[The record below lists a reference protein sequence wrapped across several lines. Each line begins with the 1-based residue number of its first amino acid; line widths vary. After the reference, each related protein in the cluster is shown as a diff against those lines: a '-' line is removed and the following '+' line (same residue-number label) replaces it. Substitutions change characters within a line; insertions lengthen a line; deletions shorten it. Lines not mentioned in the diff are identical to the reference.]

1 MSGVRASLPVLNKIL
16 SMFENIKK
24 YCKDS
29 YEELVHK
36 TTWPSRKEL
45 TGSAVVVLIASLC
58 IALVVFAMDSVF
70 QAGMEFLYELLH

>member
-1 MSGVRASLPVLNKIL
+1 MRSIIN
-16 SMFENIKK
+16 
-24 YCKDS
+24 YCKNS
-29 YEELVHK
+29 YEELVQK

-70 QAGMEFLYELLH
+70 QSGMEVLYDVLG

>member
-1 MSGVRASLPVLNKIL
+1 MLNQ
-16 SMFENIKK
+16 FAQ

-29 YEELVHK
+29 YNELVHK

-70 QAGMEFLYELLH
+70 QFGMEVVYDVLG